1 MLSLI
6 RKCQTQVKFPKG
18 PQVKFPKGHQVK
30 FPNNRKRLW
39 KIPSY
44 VYNDDALS
52 NKW

>member
-18 PQVKFPKGHQVK
+18 PQVK